1 MLRPAYR
8 LHPGT
13 KHAVARRGALTRFG
27 VLSRRVAKAISTGD
41 GSSSLPDGTDSTSC
55 LLSAESPRPALSL
68 KKTINALLR
77 TGVGRACPGSEADV
91 YVVESTKAAFGDYQY
106 NGVMSIFANIGSGHE
121 QAKNPRELAQYI
133 AGTLELDDVIDHVDV
148 AGPGFINFFVSD
160 TFISSKSMEL
170 LKYTPCAKAVK
181 NKKVIVDF
189 SSPNIAKEMH
199 VGHLR
204 STIIGDSICRAL
216 EYRGFEVLRLNHVGD
231 WGTQFG
237 MLIAYMSEI
246 GEEGTHELSDLQSFY
261 KRAKVRFDEDAEFK
275 LRAQNMVTQLQSYDE
290 ETFNTW
296 KRICE
301 ASRAEFQKI
310 YDMLDVELEERGE
323 SYYNTIIKHVLDE
336 LVSKNIAETDDGALC
351 IFRDGSSVPLIC
363 RKSDGGFNYAST
375 DLAALYHRTQVENAD
390 WIIYVTD
397 TSQKSHFDAIFD
409 AGRRAGWLDDGKRV
423 DHVGFGLVTGEDGK
437 RLRTRSGETVKLKD
451 LLMEAKSRSLQQ
463 FLSRGADSQGEKLES
478 AALNLGVGAVK
489 YADLRNNLST
499 NYTFSFE
506 RMLDMKGNT
515 AVYLQYT
522 IVRIKSI
529 IQRANDADVG
539 IDTEGVD
546 EIKFK
551 TPQERALLLHLLKFD
566 DTLDNMI
573 NELMPSKICDY
584 AYTLCV
590 LFNNFYA
597 ECKIFGDSEA
607 INRLLTCRLSL
618 STLETCFRIIG
629 LQSLSR
635 I

>member
-1 MLRPAYR
+1 
-8 LHPGT
+8 
-13 KHAVARRGALTRFG
+13 
-27 VLSRRVAKAISTGD
+27 
-41 GSSSLPDGTDSTSC
+41 
-55 LLSAESPRPALSL
+55 
-68 KKTINALLR
+68 
-77 TGVGRACPGSEADV
+77 
-91 YVVESTKAAFGDYQY
+91 
-106 NGVMSIFANIGSGHE
+106 
-121 QAKNPRELAQYI
+121 
-133 AGTLELDDVIDHVDV
+133 
-148 AGPGFINFFVSD
+148 
-160 TFISSKSMEL
+160 
-170 LKYTPCAKAVK
+170 
-181 NKKVIVDF
+181 
-189 SSPNIAKEMH
+189 
-199 VGHLR
+199 
-204 STIIGDSICRAL
+204 
-216 EYRGFEVLRLNHVGD
+216 
-231 WGTQFG
+231 
-237 MLIAYMSEI
+237 
-246 GEEGTHELSDLQSFY
+246 
-261 KRAKVRFDEDAEFK
+261 
-275 LRAQNMVTQLQSYDE
+275 
-290 ETFNTW
+290 
-296 KRICE
+296 
-301 ASRAEFQKI
+301 
-310 YDMLDVELEERGE
+310 
-323 SYYNTIIKHVLDE
+323 
-336 LVSKNIAETDDGALC
+336 
-351 IFRDGSSVPLIC
+351 
-363 RKSDGGFNYAST
+363 
-375 DLAALYHRTQVENAD
+375 LAALYHRTQVENAD

-409 AGRRAGWLDDGKRV
+409 AGRRAGWLDNGKRV

-451 LLMEAKSRSLQQ
+451 LLMEAKNRSLQQ
-463 FLSRGADSQGEKLES
+463 FLSREVDSQGENLES

-522 IVRIKSI
+522 IVRMKSI
-529 IQRANDADVG
+529 IQRANDTDVG
-539 IDTEGVD
+539 IDTENVD

-597 ECKIFGDSEA
+597 ECKIFGGSEG
-607 INRLLTCRLSL
+607 INRVLTCRLAL